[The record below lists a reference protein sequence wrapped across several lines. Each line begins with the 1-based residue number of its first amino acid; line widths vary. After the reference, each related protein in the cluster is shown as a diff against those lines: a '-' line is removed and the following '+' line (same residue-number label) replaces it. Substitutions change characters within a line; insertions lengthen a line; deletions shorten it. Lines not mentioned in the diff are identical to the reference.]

1 MPFLKVMKR
10 ILLLSD
16 FLGYGK
22 VACNAMIPILNYND
36 IETLCLPTS
45 LVSNTLNYGQFNIY
59 NTTSF
64 IEDSLNTYNK
74 LNIKYQCLYSGF
86 LFDKKQFDI
95 IKDIKK
101 RDSDLLYVLDPIMA
115 DDHKL
120 YNGVDDA
127 KVDNY
132 KELLK
137 LADIII
143 PNYTESLLLCGYRA
157 NDDVGYDVIA
167 DKLKML
173 AKSFVITSY
182 VENNEHFVIV
192 YDHILDKLD
201 KIAYKYLPYSLAGTG
216 DIFAS
221 ILISNYLNG
230 YDLYTSS
237 IKTIR
242 SINILIKAN
251 MHLKQGK
258 PLAIEQYLDK
268 IF

>member
-1 MPFLKVMKR
+1 MITL
-10 ILLLSD
+10 ILAIGVNS
-16 FLGYGK
+16 
-22 VACNAMIPILNYND
+22 I
-36 IETLCLPTS
+36 CLFAD
-45 LVSNTLNYGQFNIY
+45 VK
-59 NTTSF
+59 F
-64 IEDSLNTYNK
+64 IADNSLNNHDLKEYP
-74 LNIKYQCLYSGF
+74 LYF
-86 LFDKKQFDI
+86 VWDEI
-95 IKDIKK
+95 
-101 RDSDLLYVLDPIMA
+101 
-115 DDHKL
+115 
-120 YNGVDDA
+120 
-127 KVDNY
+127 NY

-201 KIAYKYLPYSLAGTG
+201 KIAYEYLPYSLAGTG